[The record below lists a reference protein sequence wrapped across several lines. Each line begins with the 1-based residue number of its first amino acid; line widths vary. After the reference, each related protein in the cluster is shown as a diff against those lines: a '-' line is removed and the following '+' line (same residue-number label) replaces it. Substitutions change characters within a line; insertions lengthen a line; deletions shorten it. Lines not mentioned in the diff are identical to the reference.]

1 MPKESKGACG
11 FDKLFTKSVPHVLE
25 KIFFSLDYPSFKTC
39 LEVSH
44 MWNEL
49 LISVPFLR
57 MGKAVFHR
65 DIRRELFYA
74 LKDGNV
80 GGVAKILSSGMADV
94 NYAGKSG
101 TYLYQAASWGHTDA
115 VKLLLEAGAECDK
128 GAGDGVTPLQM
139 AAYYGHRDIVQILL
153 DNGAAIE
160 ELYKV
165 FYQLR

>member
-101 TYLYQAASWGHTDA
+101 TYL
-115 VKLLLEAGAECDK
+115 
-128 GAGDGVTPLQM
+128 QM